1 MLKHLNCTHLNI
13 KSMKNKFASLV
24 NIKNRNT
31 DVLMILES
39 KTDSFYPNTQS
50 LVKSC
55 STLYQ
60 LGRKASEYIIKILK
74 YSILLFEKEDLP
86 STLFKKFLA
95 FSTVIFFP
103 LKKLRLSK
111 KK

>member
-39 KTDSFYPNTQS
+39 KTGSFYPNTQS

-86 STLFKKFLA
+86 STLFNKFLA
-95 FSTVIFFP
+95 FSTVIFS
-103 LKKLRLSK
+103 L
-111 KK
+111 

>member
-60 LGRKASEYIIKILK
+60 LARKTSEYIIRIL
-74 YSILLFEKEDLP
+74 DLP
-86 STLFKKFLA
+86 STLFKNFLA
-95 FSTVIFFP
+95 F
-103 LKKLRLSK
+103 
-111 KK
+111 